1 MGSQGQVSMDAAIER
16 TPVDLTPVKESLI
29 PIIWVIGGPGSGRT
43 TQCEYLQARHGW
55 AHLSTGT
62 LLREEVMSGSKRG
75 QQLFSVMQSGQLAP
89 HEVVLDILAQKMVEK
104 VVGATGFLIDGFP
117 LDLEE
122 ANAFDRQIV
131 PVTRIVHLKLDA
143 SVMLERLTKRDNFDD
158 RPKSIQNR
166 IQIFNTKT
174 MPVLETYCHKTV
186 EVDGMKPVHEITE
199 DMLKAL
205 TGDLESGGRSIL

>member
-104 VVGATGFLIDGFP
+104 VVGSTGFGGGKCFRQ
-117 LDLEE
+117 
-122 ANAFDRQIV
+122 ANC
-131 PVTRIVHLKLDA
+131 P
-143 SVMLERLTKRDNFDD
+143 
-158 RPKSIQNR
+158 
-166 IQIFNTKT
+166 
-174 MPVLETYCHKTV
+174 CHK
-186 EVDGMKPVHEITE
+186 DCSPQ
-199 DMLKAL
+199 
-205 TGDLESGGRSIL
+205 TGCKCDAGK